1 MKPLSWQRARSIHA
15 RLALVAVGLAL
26 LILTLVSI
34 GEIFIIHRLI
44 SDDLLTASQQIAS
57 QITADIRAGIPQK
70 PILISDDAHVDFIQI
85 VAPGGRV
92 IASSNHAR
100 DLPPLTSPQPD
111 PRHPIVRFSSCLP
124 RGWKCVQGVAMRV
137 TPQANTEVVYAAGEM
152 PGYLTGSGLI
162 LAVVTQVSLLTVLIG
177 WISWRIVA
185 QALRPVGAIQSE
197 LAAITVRDLSRRVP
211 QPQGGDEIA
220 RLAET
225 ANQTLDRME
234 RAIRRQRAFAAD
246 AAHELRTPIA
256 GIRAQL
262 ESGRLYAED
271 LPEAIDAALRDTGR
285 LETILTDLMF
295 FARVESLDVH
305 ACERLDVAAVVRR
318 CLVLCPERAPR
329 RARLPGGI
337 LVKGAEDQ
345 LTRAIIALIDS
356 VDRYAARE
364 VVLDLTRDDGHAAL
378 VVTSDGDDV
387 APENREHVFT
397 PITRL
402 DTTPGREPGSAVFG
416 LVIARE
422 VAEAHAGTLVSTC
435 SPTGVT
441 FILRL
446 PLAADPLDPSAPG
459 PPRVD

>member
-1 MKPLSWQRARSIHA
+1 MKSFSWQWARSIHA

-34 GEIFIIHRLI
+34 GEIYMIHRLI
-44 SDDLLTASQQIAS
+44 TDDLLTASRQIAS
-57 QITADIRAGIPQK
+57 RITSDIRAGIPQK
-70 PILISDDAHVDFIQI
+70 PVLVSEDAHVDFIQI

-100 DLPPLTSPQPD
+100 DLPALTSPEPD
-111 PRHPIVRFSSCLP
+111 PRHPVVSFSFCLP
-124 RGWKCVQGVAMRV
+124 QGWKCMQGVAVRV
-137 TPQANTEVVYAAGEM
+137 TPQANTEIVYAAGEI

-162 LAVVTQVSLLTVLIG
+162 LAVVAQVSLLTVLIG

-185 QALRPVGAIQSE
+185 QTLRPVEAIQAE
-197 LAAITVRDLSRRVP
+197 LAAITVKDLSRRVSRP
-211 QPQGGDEIA
+211 CGSDEIA

-225 ANQTLDRME
+225 ANHTLDRME

-271 LPEAIDAALRDTGR
+271 MPEAIDSALRDTDR
-285 LETILTDLMF
+285 LEAILTDLMF
-295 FARVESLDVH
+295 LAGIESLDIH

-318 CLVLCPERAPR
+318 CLALCPERAPR
-329 RARLPGGI
+329 RVHLAAGV
-337 LVKGAEDQ
+337 LVRGAEDQ
-345 LTRAIIALIDS
+345 LTQAITVLIDN
-356 VDRYAARE
+356 VGRYAARE
-364 VVLDLTRDDGHAAL
+364 VVVDLTRDNGHAVL
-378 VVTSDGDDV
+378 VVTSDGD
-387 APENREHVFT
+387 EEHVVT

-402 DTTPGREPGSAVFG
+402 DTTPGREQRSAGFG

-422 VAEAHAGTLVSTC
+422 VAEAHAGTLVTTC
-435 SPTGVT
+435 SPTGIT

-446 PLAADPLDPSAPG
+446 PRAD
-459 PPRVD
+459 